1 MTIGEWKKYVVKG
14 IKMAVKEEGGHQTQT
29 QSKLKYCKPNEEKMA
44 ELGTLLF

>member
-1 MTIGEWKKYVVKG
+1 MEKYAVKG
-14 IKMAVKEEGGHQTQT
+14 LKMTVKEEGGHQTQT